1 MQRRRLL
8 TLGFGAAVALAVTV
22 GGFSRL
28 RPESSVGH
36 LSPKALAIFT
46 AFARAVLDGSLPE
59 LASARDDQLQ
69 AHLRRVGEAISS
81 FPPATQTELSQ
92 LLSLLATAPGR
103 RLLTGLTTTWDEA
116 TVEEL
121 QACLQRMR
129 TSSLSLRQQ
138 TYHALRDLTNAAFYA
153 DPQAWPLMGYPGPV
167 SVG

>member
-8 TLGFGAAVALAVTV
+8 KLGVSTAVALAVTV
-22 GGFSRL
+22 VGLVRL
-28 RPESSVGH
+28 RPENFAGH
-36 LSPKALAIFT
+36 LSPKAIVIFG
-46 AFARAVLDGSLPE
+46 AVARAVLDGSLPE
-59 LASARDDQLQ
+59 MASARDDQVQ
-69 AHLRRVGEAISS
+69 ALLGRVGDAIAAL
-81 FPPATQTELSQ
+81 PPATQAELSQ
-92 LLSLLATAPGR
+92 LISLLATPPGR

-116 TVEEL
+116 TVGEL
-121 QACLQRMR
+121 QACFQRMR